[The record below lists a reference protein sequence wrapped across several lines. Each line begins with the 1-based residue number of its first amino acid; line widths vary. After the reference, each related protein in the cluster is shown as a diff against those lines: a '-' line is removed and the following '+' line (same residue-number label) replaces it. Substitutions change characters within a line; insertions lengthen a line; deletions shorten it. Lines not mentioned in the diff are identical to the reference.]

1 MMEVLKE
8 TAREH
13 DFACLLHEKPFAG
26 VNGSGKHNNYS
37 ISTNTGENLMEP
49 GKTPAKNMRFMV
61 MLCAITR
68 AIATYGDLMRAAIAV
83 PGNDFRLGANEAPPA
98 IMSMYV
104 GDLLLGAINEFTSE
118 EIHPKLERQTS
129 KLTLGATTLPSLPRD
144 SSDRNRTS
152 PFAFTGN
159 KFEFRAVGSSQSC
172 SRPAMILNAIVA
184 DSLHYMADEIEKEI
198 KEKGFALEI
207 AVNSVVRRTLKSHM
221 HIIFNGNGYSEEWR
235 KEAERRGLPNLRT
248 APEAINAMG
257 SEKNIALFE
266 RLGIMSK
273 REVLS
278 AQHILYENFSKT
290 VAIEA
295 ECLYNMA
302 YSFVIPV
309 ALEYKQ
315 RIAISIDVNSPEQAS
330 LLKGINENINRLL
343 SSLSELKEKK
353 DHARKFGEE
362 ELREQATHYRN
373 EVREAMDKV
382 RVASDSLEVVVDDKM
397 WPFPKYSELLFMK

>member
-1 MMEVLKE
+1 
-8 TAREH
+8 
-13 DFACLLHEKPFAG
+13 
-26 VNGSGKHNNYS
+26 
-37 ISTNTGENLMEP
+37 
-49 GKTPAKNMRFMV
+49 
-61 MLCAITR
+61 
-68 AIATYGDLMRAAIAV
+68 
-83 PGNDFRLGANEAPPA
+83 
-98 IMSMYV
+98 
-104 GDLLLGAINEFTSE
+104 
-118 EIHPKLERQTS
+118 
-129 KLTLGATTLPSLPRD
+129 
-144 SSDRNRTS
+144 
-152 PFAFTGN
+152 
-159 KFEFRAVGSSQSC
+159 
-172 SRPAMILNAIVA
+172 
-184 DSLHYMADEIEKEI
+184 
-198 KEKGFALEI
+198 
-207 AVNSVVRRTLKSHM
+207 M

-257 SEKNIALFE
+257 SEKNLALFE

-315 RIAISIDVNSPEQAS
+315 RIAISIDMNSPEQAS

-343 SSLSELKEKK
+343 SSLNELKEKK
-353 DHARKFGEE
+353 DHAKKFGEE
-362 ELREQATHYRN
+362 ELKEQATHYRN
-373 EVREAMDKV
+373 EVRAAMDKV
-382 RVASDSLEVVVDDKM
+382 RVACDSLEVVVDDKM